1 MASYSNLFVD
11 QGADFST
18 FVTIASV
25 ENDPLDLTDL
35 NIQGQVRKSYGS
47 STAFDFTVVKTDI
60 EGGQI
65 QINLDSDTTSS
76 MSIGRYVYDVYA
88 ENTNTD
94 QRFKVIEGILEIV
107 PRVTRF
113 STQSS

>member
-18 FVTIASV
+18 FVEIEST
-25 ENDPLDLTDL
+25 NGDPLDLTDL
-35 NIQGQVRKSYGS
+35 NIEGQIRKSYGS
-47 STAFDFTVVKTDI
+47 STAFDFSIVKTDI

-65 QINLDSDTTSS
+65 QVKLDSDTSGS

-88 ENTNTD
+88 ENTAND

-113 STQSS
+113 SP

>member
-35 NIQGQVRKSYGS
+35 NIEGQIRKSYGS
-47 STAFDFTVVKTDI
+47 STAFDFSIVKTDVT
-60 EGGQI
+60 GGQI
-65 QINLDSDTTSS
+65 QIKLDSDTSGS

-88 ENTNTD
+88 ENTTNN

-113 STQSS
+113 SP

>member
-18 FVTIASV
+18 FVTITST
-25 ENDPLDLTDL
+25 ENDALDLTDL
-35 NIQGQVRKSYGS
+35 SIKGQIRKSYGS
-47 STAFDFTVVKTDI
+47 STAFDFTIVKTDN

-65 QINLDSDTTSS
+65 QIKLDSDTSGS

-88 ENTNTD
+88 ENTNSD
-94 QRFKVIEGILEIV
+94 RRFKIIEGILEIV

-113 STQSS
+113 SV

>member
-18 FVTIASV
+18 FVTITSV
-25 ENDPLDLTDL
+25 QNDPLDLTDL

-47 STAFDFTVVKTDI
+47 NTAFDFTVVKTDI

-65 QINLDSDTTSS
+65 QIKLDSDTTSS

-88 ENTNTD
+88 ENTED
-94 QRFKVIEGILEIV
+94 DRRFKIIEGILEIV

-113 STQSS
+113 SSQS

>member
-18 FVTIASV
+18 FVNIESTNS
-25 ENDPLDLTDL
+25 DPLDLTDL
-35 NIQGQVRKSYGS
+35 VLKGQIRKSYGS
-47 STAFDFTVVKTDI
+47 NTAFDFTVVKTDVA
-60 EGGQI
+60 GGQI
-65 QINLDSDTTSS
+65 QITLDSDTSGS

-88 ENTNTD
+88 ENTSD
-94 QRFKVIEGILEIV
+94 DRRFKIIEGILEIV

-113 STQSS
+113 TS

>member
-18 FVTIASV
+18 FVTITST
-25 ENDPLDLTDL
+25 ENDALDLTDL
-35 NIQGQVRKSYGS
+35 NIKGQIRKSYGS
-47 STAFDFTVVKTDI
+47 STAFDFTIVKTDN

-65 QINLDSDTTSS
+65 QIKLDSDTSGS

-88 ENTNTD
+88 ENTNSD
-94 QRFKVIEGILEIV
+94 RRFKIIEGILEIV

-113 STQSS
+113 SV